1 MLEEPLT
8 TEIITIDKTEKAMQ
22 YRFWSDNTNKA
33 VYNGLLNG
41 LTMSVI
47 AEANGISTV
56 KVQEII
62 CNKFFMAKLQSFLN
76 GIILANNAAK
86 IMASEDVFNKLW
98 SRVKDNVDDIPVE
111 ICLKELARML
121 PNKSGSINIHKPGN
135 VVINPEERKEP
146 LDKDF
151 GYEGLDDEGLDN

>member
-1 MLEEPLT
+1 MSEEPLT
-8 TEIITIDKTEKAMQ
+8 TEIITIDKSEKAMQ
-22 YRFWSDNTNKA
+22 YRFWSDATNKV

-41 LTMSVI
+41 LTLSTI
-47 AEANGISTV
+47 AEMNSLSVV

-86 IMASEDVFNKLW
+86 IMAAEDVFNKLW
-98 SRVKDNVDDIPVE
+98 ARVKDNVDDIPVE

-121 PNKSGSINIHKPGN
+121 PNKSGAININRPSN
-135 VVINPEERKEP
+135 VVINPEEKKEP

-151 GYEGLDDEGLDN
+151 GYEGLDDEDLNN